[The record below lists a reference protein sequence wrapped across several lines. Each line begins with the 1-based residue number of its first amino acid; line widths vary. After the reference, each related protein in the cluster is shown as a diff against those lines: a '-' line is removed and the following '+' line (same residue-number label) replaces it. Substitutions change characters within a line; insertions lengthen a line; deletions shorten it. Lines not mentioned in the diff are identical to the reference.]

1 MDRLESQL
9 ANLGNTILNFLE
21 DKYALQPGEIF
32 QNIPP
37 LQIIFKKGES
47 WKYVCETELFIFT
60 YVGNTHLL

>member
-47 WKYVCETELFIFT
+47 
-60 YVGNTHLL
+60 